1 MIIFPICIIIFLV
14 AILVI
19 LIKKSLIKRHFY
31 KNSITFVFVLIF
43 ACAMVI
49 VFNKEISSSNV
60 GSIILNV
67 SLALVSLLICG
78 FFILNSDNDLVKDK
92 FENEILNSLN
102 DDSYYLLLD
111 KKLRIRE
118 ISKLLCNELNLE
130 KDKVINKK
138 ISEVLDDQISI
149 VKINDIKSSNDEFFK
164 YLNMKI
170 DEGKYEL
177 KIEFFKNDDSF
188 NTLYLTDSPIYIFD
202 KYSCRMFFSNNL
214 DDKNLENHETTS
226 KIDEYL
232 VEKYNSLIEVN
243 LDGVSI
249 IDLEKQSI
257 YLNDYL
263 VTNLGLFGNNIP
275 VSLFYNNCNL
285 SDYEL
290 IKQYIDRATPNNP
303 YYELTYQ
310 YKKDTEILF
319 LKENAKVIFNRGKKK
334 EVISSIIVSRNRNF
348 MFVNNDSL
356 DLLQGFNE
364 FNVKL
369 DKVAKEIGNYELV
382 YFRLANIPEINDK
395 YSRAVG
401 SMVLAEYVKMA
412 EKAFSDQGSL
422 FRITGLDFVMII
434 TDITKM
440 EFLRKTLFEKN
451 LLRPKLTYGS
461 INIDLVVYMG
471 ISFSNEAIRPKDIY
485 LNARNS
491 MLKAIDK
498 NKEFLF
504 YKDYNN

>member
-1 MIIFPICIIIFLV
+1 MPIFPICIIIFLV

-19 LIKKSLIKRHFY
+19 LIRKSLIKKHFY
-31 KNSITFVFVLIF
+31 KNSITFNFILIF
-43 ACAMVI
+43 AISMVI
-49 VFNKEISSSNV
+49 VFYKEITNNNV
-60 GSIILNV
+60 GSIVLNI
-67 SLALVSLLICG
+67 SLVVITMMICA
-78 FFILNSDNDLVKDK
+78 FFVFNSDNDLVKDK
-92 FENEILNSLN
+92 FENEIITSLN
-102 DDSYYLLLD
+102 NYSYYLLLD

-118 ISKLLCNELNLE
+118 ISSLLCDELDVE
-130 KDKVINKK
+130 KERILNKK
-138 ISEVLDDQISI
+138 IDEIIDNNISI
-149 VKINDIKSSNDEFFK
+149 VKINDVKSSNEEFIK
-164 YLNMKI
+164 YLGMKI

-177 KIEFFKNDDSF
+177 KIDYLKNDDTY
-188 NTLYLTDSPIYIFD
+188 NTLYLIDSPIYIFD
-202 KYSCRMFFSNNL
+202 KYSCRMFFYKTSEESINTT
-214 DDKNLENHETTS
+214 LETSS
-226 KIDEYL
+226 KIDEFI
-232 VEKYNSLIEVN
+232 EDKYNSLIDVN

-249 IDLEKQSI
+249 IDVEKQTI

-263 VTNLGLFGNNIP
+263 VTNLALFGNNIP

-290 IKQYIDRATPNNP
+290 IKQYVERATPKEP
-303 YYELTYQ
+303 YFEITYQ

-319 LKENAKVIFNRGKKK
+319 LKQKSKVIFNRGKKK
-334 EVISSIIVSRNRNF
+334 EVISSIIVSKNRNF
-348 MFVNNDSL
+348 MYVNNDSL
-356 DLLQGFNE
+356 DLLLGYNE

-369 DKVAKEIGNYELV
+369 DRVAKEIGNYELV

-412 EKAFSDQGSL
+412 EKAFADQGCV

-461 INIDLVVYMG
+461 ININLVVYMG

-491 MLKAIDK
+491 MLKAVET
-498 NKEFLF
+498 NKEFMF